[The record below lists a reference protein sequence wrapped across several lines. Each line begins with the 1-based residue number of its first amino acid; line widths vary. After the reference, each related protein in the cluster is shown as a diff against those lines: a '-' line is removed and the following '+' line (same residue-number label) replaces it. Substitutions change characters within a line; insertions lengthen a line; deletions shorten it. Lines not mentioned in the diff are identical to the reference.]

1 MTPSTETKRGPG
13 RPRSLTV
20 ATEKTIARRYA
31 SGKWTLAALAEHY
44 SIAVGTVRAIIKRNP
59 TETNGA
65 EPHAAQLDAELAQTT
80 DAAARPGPYDVGYS
94 ELESVPADY

>member
-1 MTPSTETKRGPG
+1 MQTPETKRGPG
-13 RPRSLTV
+13 RPRSLSV

-44 SIAVGTVRAIIKRNP
+44 SIAVGTVRAIVKRNP

-65 EPHAAQLDAELAQTT
+65 EPQTAQLDAELAQTT
-80 DAAARPGPYDVGYS
+80 DAAARPTPYDAGYS
-94 ELESVPADY
+94 APESVPADY